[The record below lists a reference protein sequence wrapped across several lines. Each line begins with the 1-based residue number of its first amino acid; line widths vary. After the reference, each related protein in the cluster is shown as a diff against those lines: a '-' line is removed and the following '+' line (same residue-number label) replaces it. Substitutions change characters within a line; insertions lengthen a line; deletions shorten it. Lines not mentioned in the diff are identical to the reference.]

1 MTCNDTKQ
9 NVLLSWHDIVHYY
22 WRFINSEAMT
32 YRIVKYITQNI
43 ITNLCV
49 LSKQYIFHP
58 EQHKEVWTEHK
69 INNWYICKTCKLTN
83 SVIRISF
90 SYLEQ
95 SIYTLSMCLDKVIII
110 IIHIFGPNLTT
121 SNTCLCHTWFRQIDL
136 LEISPFQ
143 IFTQ

>member
-1 MTCNDTKQ
+1 MTCNETKQ
-9 NVLLSWHDIVHYY
+9 NVLLYWPDIVYKQWSNDLQDSKVYY
-22 WRFINSEAMT
+22 TKWFSQ
-32 YRIVKYITQNI
+32 KLLF
-43 ITNLCV
+43 TNLCV

-58 EQHKEVWTEHK
+58 EQHKEVSTEHK

-143 IFTQ
+143 IFS